1 MGNWHQN
8 MMARTRKGMP
18 TAHSVTAVVVLWL
31 MSNATTLAVPVQ
43 QVGHNSTSLEPLN
56 TTASP
61 GAKWA
66 FATGREV
73 RSSPTLSADG
83 SVVYI
88 GSDDNSL
95 YAVNTADGSK
105 KWAFATG
112 SVVDSAPTLSADGT
126 VVYVGSED
134 YSLYAV
140 STTDGSKKWAFAT
153 GGYVSSSPT

>member
-1 MGNWHQN
+1 MGNWHRN

-31 MSNATTLAVPVQ
+31 MSSATTLAVPVQ

-66 FATGREV
+66 FATGGRV
-73 RSSPTLSADG
+73 YSSATLSADG
-83 SVVYI
+83 SVVYV
-88 GSDDNSL
+88 GSDDKSL
-95 YAVNTADGSK
+95 YALNTADGSK

-112 SVVDSAPTLSADGT
+112 GRVYSSATLSASRGT
-126 VVYVGSED
+126 
-134 YSLYAV
+134 
-140 STTDGSKKWAFAT
+140 
-153 GGYVSSSPT
+153 